1 MASSASAS
9 VLSLLP
15 PATRRLVDAPPTPRD
30 TASSGDD
37 ELAFPTL
44 AGRVVELSGQGASA
58 VLTGALGLV
67 RDAQLRGENAA
78 WVQIR
83 PDGFFPPDVAD
94 GGVDLEALPVVL
106 AGDVGRGGRAATH
119 LLRSGA
125 FGLVVLDLGADAEL
139 PLPLQSR
146 LAGLAQ
152 HHGAALL
159 CLTEKPAEAPS
170 LGSLV
175 SLRAEARREERAD
188 GGYACLLAVQKDKR
202 RGPGSVFSEP
212 CHGPA
217 GL

>member
-1 MASSASAS
+1 MTSPAT

-15 PATRRLVDAPPTPRD
+15 PTARRLVDAPPAPREGAD
-30 TASSGDD
+30 AAGDV
-37 ELAFPTL
+37 LAYPTL
-44 AGRVVELSGQGASA
+44 AGRLVELSGQGASA

-67 RDAQLRGENAA
+67 RDAQRRGENVA

-83 PDGFFPPDVAD
+83 SDGFFPPDAAD
-94 GGVDLEALPVVL
+94 GGVDLDALPVVL

-125 FGLVVLDLGADAEL
+125 FGLVVLDLGADVEL

-159 CLTEKPAEAPS
+159 CLTEKPPEAPS

-175 SLRAEARREERAD
+175 SLRAEARREDAPG
-188 GGYACLLAVQKDKR
+188 GGYACLLTVQKDKR

-212 CHGPA
+212 CLGPA
-217 GL
+217 GLCS